1 MKDFLTSLVFIIS
14 FAACQSD
21 DKIAPIAP
29 VELSGCSNPV
39 FTRVKEI
46 KDVKTRIIAQTYTGT
61 TGHDNTIYFID
72 QPDSGFTVP
81 WLACNLPD
89 QYKKHNLAI
98 RISGYTLTY
107 PGIERSNS
115 IGSPIELARIE
126 VDNTSK

>member
-1 MKDFLTSLVFIIS
+1 MKNILTALMFISLFS
-14 FAACQSD
+14 DCQPEN
-21 DKIAPIAP
+21 KIAPL
-29 VELSGCSNPV
+29 ELSGCSNPV

-46 KDVKTRIIAQTYTGT
+46 KDVKTRIVAQTYTGT

-89 QYKKHNLAI
+89 EYKKHNLAI

-107 PGIERSNS
+107 PGIERSNDT
-115 IGSPIELARIE
+115 GSPIELTRIE
-126 VDNTSK
+126 LDNTPK